1 MSYESA
7 PGMPAEGHGT
17 SAPPPAKPGS
27 VALAEKLM
35 YGGAALT
42 LISGLLGLFTDQDA
56 VRDSV
61 RESLEA
67 AGQATDKAS
76 IDAALQLGTITGVI
90 FAVIGAALWALMG
103 WLNGKGI
110 GWARIVATI
119 LGVLGVLV
127 TIFGLVGSAILP
139 GAVATG
145 GALSM
150 VLSVL
155 IGIVALAVVVLLWR
169 PDASAF
175 FAARRRR

>member
-7 PGMPAEGHGT
+7 PGMPAEGHG
-17 SAPPPAKPGS
+17 APAPTAAKPGS
-27 VALAEKLM
+27 VSLAEKLM
-35 YGGAALT
+35 YAGAAVT
-42 LISGLLGLFTDQDA
+42 LIGGLLSLFTDQDA
-56 VRDSV
+56 LRESARD
-61 RESLEA
+61 SLEA
-67 AGQATDKAS
+67 AGQAVDDAS
-76 IDAALQLGTITGVI
+76 LDAYLQLGMVTGII

-119 LGVLGVLV
+119 LGILGVLV
-127 TIFGLVGSAILP
+127 TIFGLVGTAILP
-139 GAVATG
+139 GTVATG

-155 IGIVALAVVVLLWR
+155 IGVIALAVVVLLWR

-175 FAARRRR
+175 FAARKRR

>member
-7 PGMPAEGHGT
+7 PGMPAEGHG
-17 SAPPPAKPGS
+17 APAPTTAKPGS
-27 VALAEKLM
+27 VSLAEKLM

-42 LISGLLGLFTDQDA
+42 LVSGLTSLFTDEDA
-56 VRDSV
+56 LREST

-67 AGQATDKAS
+67 TGQAVDDATL
-76 IDAALQLGTITGVI
+76 DAALQLGMITGII
-90 FAVIGAALWALMG
+90 FAVVGAAVWALMG

-119 LGVLGVLV
+119 LGVLGVLITV
-127 TIFGLVGSAILP
+127 VGLFGSALVP
-139 GAVATG
+139 GAAAG

-155 IGIVALAVVVLLWR
+155 TGLIALAVVILLWR

-175 FAARRRR
+175 FAARARR